1 MGWRVRL
8 LAARV
13 RDQPGALLGVLAVML
28 LATTLLGTFAQ
39 LLTLVGTPAVA
50 SELDRLDP
58 RTTALDVRVRMGRA
72 DPDEALATAGAVV
85 DDLVGPLPSTRTTW
99 VTGRIQTLPST
110 ASGRVALGYAASTPA
125 VPGHARLLAGDWPT
139 QARDDDGHLLVAAPA
154 SAAEAHGWEVGDVV
168 AVQAR
173 DSART
178 DAWRVVGVYEA
189 TGPAS
194 AWSRDLLGGA
204 GHDPAFPAPGTFG
217 GLITDAWGPFVVV
230 PGALTGAGTVDS
242 ASLVVQPTFA
252 QAAPGALAGLRQ
264 RLPDAQVALTASMGD
279 SGAGA
284 VLTTRLG
291 GAVEAAS
298 RELAVTRVGVVVVGL
313 LLTLVAT
320 TVVLLGARLLGERR
334 TGEDELLVA
343 RGAAPAQLR
352 TVAVVEAG
360 VLAAVVAAAAP
371 LLVAAVSRAGS
382 GVGSLQRA
390 GLVATGAPSATV
402 WLTCAGAAA
411 LLAAGLVVP
420 AWRSAGASRHAH
432 AGLVRAGADVA
443 LLALGAVGV
452 AQLLQHGPAVG
463 AGAPDVVLVV
473 APALVALAAAVLAVR
488 LVGPLAA
495 GADVVARRARGL
507 VAPWAAWQ
515 VARRPGSAAG
525 ATVLLV
531 LGATVLSFTLT
542 FGATWRTSQLEQ
554 ADLTVGTDVRGASG
568 LADAVARSQEVA
580 AAAVAVGAPV
590 PVPVVDRDVR
600 MARAESG
607 DRGQSARQ
615 VRLLAMPLTDPDALL
630 RGRTEDGWAAATADV
645 RPADRD
651 ALRAGVPLPAGA
663 TWLSARVQVG
673 STPSAEGS
681 GELHVVVEDARG
693 VRASLPSALPRL
705 TGAHDVRVTLP
716 GTDDGLRVV
725 GLTTHLRL
733 EETGAT
739 DGSAGAPAGD
749 LVVVQMTVGQVRAG
763 TDDGTTGDEDVDLG
777 GTTWSGTVAAE
788 GLPRSTA
795 QAAPGGLRVTLPVSR
810 MQAAAD
816 GSVLGVATGP
826 EVELLPVAVTQRL
839 RTEGDVQ
846 EGDLLHLEV
855 GGVGVQAVVATVLP
869 WAPGAPHTPA
879 VLVDRDGLQHAAAA
893 AGTGDALV
901 DAWWGPADASTAPA
915 LAAALVQAGLDD
927 VVTRADAR
935 TQALEGP
942 LRVGVPAALVLV
954 LGATGV
960 LLLVGLANDA
970 AVGVRVRRLE
980 LARLQALGLG
990 RGAVVVALLL
1000 ERTLLL
1006 VVGLG
1011 AGVAAGLGL
1020 GRLLGPVLTVSA
1032 DGGPPVP
1039 DARVDWAWGTQLPVL
1054 LTVAV
1059 ACTLVVVVVCAVLV
1073 RRTSGALLR
1082 MGDR

>member
-1 MGWRVRL
+1 MGWRARL

-39 LLTLVGTPAVA
+39 LLSLVGTPAVA
-50 SELDRLDP
+50 SALDRLDP
-58 RTTALDVRVRMGRA
+58 RTTALDVRVRMGGA
-72 DPDEALATAGAVV
+72 DPDDALATAGAVV
-85 DDLVGPLPSTRTTW
+85 DDLVGPLPTTRTTW

-125 VPGHARLLAGDWPT
+125 VPEHARLLAGAWPT
-139 QARDDDGHLLVAAPA
+139 RARDDDGRLLVAAPA

-168 AVQAR
+168 AVRAR

-178 DAWRVVGVYEA
+178 DSWRIVGVHEA

-194 AWSRDLLGGA
+194 AWSHDLLRGA
-204 GHDPAFPAPGTFG
+204 GHDPGFPAPGTFG
-217 GLITDAWGPFVVV
+217 GLVTDAWGPFVVV
-230 PGALTGAGTVDS
+230 PGALTGTGSVDT
-242 ASLVVQPTFA
+242 ASLVVQPSFA
-252 QAAPGALAGLRQ
+252 HADPGALAGLRE

-371 LLVAAVSRAGS
+371 LLVATVSRAGS
-382 GVGSLQRA
+382 GVGALQRA

-554 ADLTVGTDVRGASG
+554 ADLAVGTDVRAAAG
-568 LADAVARSQEVA
+568 LADAVARSQDVA
-580 AAAVAVGAPV
+580 GAAGAAGAVV

-600 MARAESG
+600 VVRAESG

-615 VRLLAMPLTDPDALL
+615 ARLLAVPLTDPDALL
-630 RGRTEDGWAAATADV
+630 RGRTEHGWAAATADV

-651 ALRAGVPLPAGA
+651 ALRAGVPLPDGA

-673 STPSAEGS
+673 STPSVQGS

-693 VRASLPSALPRL
+693 VRASLPSALPEL
-705 TGAHDVRVTLP
+705 TGAHEVRVTLP
-716 GTDDGLRVV
+716 ATEDGLRVV

-733 EETGAT
+733 DEAGAQ

-749 LVVVQMTVGQVRAG
+749 LVVVQMTVTQVRAG
-763 TDDGTTGDEDVDLG
+763 SDVAGSAAADLG
-777 GTTWSGTVAAE
+777 GSTWSGTVAAE
-788 GLPRSTA
+788 ALPRSSAQTA
-795 QAAPGGLRVTLPVSR
+795 AGGLRVTLPVSR

-846 EGDLLHLEV
+846 VGDLLHLEV

-901 DAWWGPADASTAPA
+901 DAWWGPADASTSPA

-927 VVTRADAR
+927 VVTRAEAR

-1054 LTVAV
+1054 VTVAV
-1059 ACTLVVVVVCAVLV
+1059 ACTLVVVVVCAVMV